1 MDRSPVHYSLFREMS
16 KFMHA
21 STASAVSRVVA
32 AIVGVGVART
42 WKLGQWLAKT
52 FGIEFKSGVQ
62 AVARVLGSVK
72 LDHWKLGAWLL
83 GRASKPEALVPFPID
98 WTEWHEEK
106 RVLVGAVVV
115 GKRAIPVAATTFH
128 RSQIPRSQNSRENTF
143 LRMIRQM
150 AIEAGRR
157 VVILTDRGF
166 RRVSWVQQLQ
176 KLRLDFAVRLMTD
189 VLVHH
194 KPGQPPT
201 LLADFVL
208 KPGQMVDLGEV
219 ELRED
224 RAVRVRVIGVR
235 ARGQHEPWWIATSLD
250 LPVSRV
256 AGFYDRRMAV
266 EEQFRDTKGCRFGVE
281 MYWTASDRPERI
293 DRMFLLVGVAVMVWT
308 AIGAEAAAQDP
319 TARFPHK
326 TKGPRRSFVTIG
338 RQLAAVLTRFVVTLE
353 WLERWLPPAEFRDF
367 RFGLKLVEPVPAV
380 ASATGAR
387 K

>member
-1 MDRSPVHYSLFREMS
+1 MDRSPIHYSLFQEMS
-16 KFMHA
+16 KFLHA
-21 STASAVSRVVA
+21 STANAVARVVA
-32 AIVGVGVART
+32 AITAVGLART
-42 WKLGQWLAKT
+42 WKLGGWISKT

-62 AVARVLGSVK
+62 AVSRVFGAVK
-72 LDHWKLGAWLL
+72 LDHWKLGVWLL
-83 GRASKPEALVPFPID
+83 TRASKASALVPFPID
-98 WTEWHEEK
+98 WTEWHKEK

-115 GKRAIPVAATTFH
+115 GKRAIPVAAATFH
-128 RSQIPRSQNSRENTF
+128 RSEIPRSQNARENTF
-143 LRMIRQM
+143 LRMVRQM
-150 AIEAGRR
+150 ATEAGRR
-157 VVILTDRGF
+157 LVILTDRGF
-166 RRVSWVQQLQ
+166 RRVSWVKQLQ
-176 KLRLDFAVRLMTD
+176 KLHLDFAVRLMTD

-194 KPGQPPT
+194 KPGQPPA

-219 ELRED
+219 QLRED
-224 RAVRVRVIGVR
+224 RAVCVRVIGVR

-293 DRMFLLVGVAVMVWT
+293 DRMFLLVGVALMIWT
-308 AIGAEAAAQDP
+308 AAGAEVATQDL

-338 RQLAAVLTRFVVTLE
+338 RELAASLTRLVVTLD
-353 WLERWLPPAEFRDF
+353 WLARWLPPAEFRDF
-367 RFGLKLVEPVPAV
+367 RFGLKLVEPVLAG
-380 ASATGAR
+380 ASAAGAD